1 MCNFYINLNWDD
13 VSRTNALFAKSNQH
27 DSSNFKFP
35 TKGAS
40 VKEEEEEFLKVLQ
53 SRAAAAEGKI
63 EVVDITKKKST
74 IEVKELVTLSSVI
87 EDLKKEY
94 PGLVNI
100 LNKTRVKTTI
110 WFILNLTLP
119 NL

>member
-1 MCNFYINLNWDD
+1 MNNNNCCNFYITLNWDD
-13 VSRTNALFAKSNQH
+13 VSRTKAVFSKSNQH
-27 DSSNFKFP
+27 DSSLFKNSTFKFP

-74 IEVKELVTLSSVI
+74 VEVKELVTLSSVI

-100 LNKTRVKTTI
+100 
-110 WFILNLTLP
+110 
-119 NL
+119 

>member
-1 MCNFYINLNWDD
+1 MGVIFYINLNWDD
-13 VSRTNALFAKSNQH
+13 VSSTKAVFDKSNQH
-27 DSSNFKFP
+27 DSSIFKKSNFKFP

-74 IEVKELVTLSSVI
+74 VEVKELVTLSSVI

-100 LNKTRVKTTI
+100 
-110 WFILNLTLP
+110 
-119 NL
+119 